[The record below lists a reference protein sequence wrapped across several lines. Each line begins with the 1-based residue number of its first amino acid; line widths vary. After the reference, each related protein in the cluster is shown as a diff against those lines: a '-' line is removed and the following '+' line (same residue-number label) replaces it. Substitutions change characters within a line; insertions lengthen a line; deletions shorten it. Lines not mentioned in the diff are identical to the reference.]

1 MKLQQ
6 LRYFVAVYEV
16 GSITGGAERAHA
28 TQSGLSMQIKDLEY
42 QLKGSLFKRSASG
55 VTPTPMGNQFYTHA
69 TQILR
74 SVEEAKQAMRAAGQ
88 KLTGTIRAGLIPTL
102 TRSILPSTLI
112 SMSTDYPLVET
123 KILEAYSDQLTQDV
137 AQNILDFAIVP
148 APATGEDL
156 RTRNEYLGTDQEF
169 LVSAADQST
178 QHMQPINLT
187 EGGPYKLVL
196 PGAAN
201 ARRDRINA
209 YIQTHNIK
217 IAQILEL
224 DSMLGTLEL
233 VAASDW
239 KTILPGLVCLSD
251 KQGDIRKLNPII
263 GSPLHVDYV
272 IIEPKSSSL
281 SNESKIFANLLK
293 QELNNQINWY
303 KD

>member
-137 AQNILDFAIVP
+137 AQNTLDFAIVP
-148 APATGEDL
+148 APATGEEL

-169 LVSAADQST
+169 LVSAADHST

>member
-1 MKLQQ
+1 
-6 LRYFVAVYEV
+6 
-16 GSITGGAERAHA
+16 
-28 TQSGLSMQIKDLEY
+28 
-42 QLKGSLFKRSASG
+42 
-55 VTPTPMGNQFYTHA
+55 MGNQFYTHA

-148 APATGEDL
+148 APATGEEL

>member
-16 GSITGGAERAHA
+16 GSITGGAARAHA

-42 QLKGSLFKRSASG
+42 QLKGSLFERSASG
-55 VTPTPMGNQFYTHA
+55 VTPTQMGNQFYTHA

-74 SVEEAKQAMRAAGQ
+74 SVDEATQAMRTMGE

-102 TRSILPSTLI
+102 TRSILPTTLMA
-112 SMSTDYPLVET
+112 MSTNYPLVET
-123 KILEAYSDQLTQDV
+123 KISEAYSDQLTQDV
-137 AQNILDFAIVP
+137 AQNELDFAIVP
-148 APATGEDL
+148 APASGEEL

-169 LVSAADQST
+169 LVSAANHET
-178 QHMQPINLT
+178 QHMQPVNLT

-196 PGAAN
+196 PGTAN
-201 ARRDRINA
+201 ARRHRIDA

-217 IAQILEL
+217 VSQILEL

-239 KTILPGLVCLSD
+239 KTVLPGLVCLSD
-251 KQGDIRKLNPII
+251 KQGDVRKLNPII

-272 IIEPKSSSL
+272 MIEPKSSSL
-281 SNESKIFANLLK
+281 SNESKIFADLLK
-293 QELNNQINWY
+293 LELDNKISWHRL
-303 KD
+303 

>member
-148 APATGEDL
+148 APATGEEL

-272 IIEPKSSSL
+272 TIEPKSSSL

>member
-148 APATGEDL
+148 APATGEEL

-293 QELNNQINWY
+293 QELNNQINWF

>member
-6 LRYFVAVYEV
+6 LRYFVAFYEA

-148 APATGEDL
+148 APATGEEL

-272 IIEPKSSSL
+272 TIEPKSSSL

>member
-148 APATGEDL
+148 APATGEEL

>member
-148 APATGEDL
+148 APATGEEL

-196 PGAAN
+196 PGAAY

>member
-148 APATGEDL
+148 APATGEEL

-239 KTILPGLVCLSD
+239 KTILPGLVCQSD

-293 QELNNQINWY
+293 QELNNQINWF